1 MADWRSYDGIADD
14 HLRLWAPRFERAA
27 AHLLALARPPSAG
40 RLLDVGTGTG
50 AVPAALG
57 ERVDDLAEVVGCD
70 LSLPMLSRAR
80 RRVPRLQV
88 AVAAATR
95 LPFPGASFD
104 VVTASFVLS
113 HILDYPRALGE
124 ALRVLKPGGVFAAS
138 DWAPAF
144 PNGCEMTW
152 WELLAV
158 AVGEEA
164 LRRASEQVVPSDF
177 SDVERLRRALVEG
190 GFAEVRVQA
199 VELAFCEAVTDF
211 VAGHELIAA
220 GSFGRHSL
228 GADRWNAFHAEALE
242 QLRAR
247 FGEQLRYTR
256 SVVLAAGIKPGR
268 ASGER

>member
-1 MADWRSYDGIADD
+1 MADWQSYDGIAD
-14 HLRLWAPRFERAA
+14 HYARLWAPRFEHAA
-27 AHLLALARPPSAG
+27 AHLLALTAPAPGG

-57 ERVDDLAEVVGCD
+57 PSLDDFGEVVGCD

-88 AVAAATR
+88 AVAQATR

-113 HILDYPRALGE
+113 HIPDYPRALGE
-124 ALRVLKPGGVFAAS
+124 ALRVLKPAGVFTAS
-138 DWAPAF
+138 DWAPA
-144 PNGCEMTW
+144 PADGCEMIW
-152 WELLAV
+152 RDLLAV

-164 LRRASEQVVPSDF
+164 VRRAFQLVVPSDF
-177 SDVERLRRALVEG
+177 SDIARLRRALVEG
-190 GFAEVRVQA
+190 GFTEVRGRA

-211 VAGHELIAA
+211 AGGRELTAA
-220 GSFGRHSL
+220 GRFARHAL
-228 GADRWNAFHAEALE
+228 GADRWNAFRAGVLE
-242 QLRAR
+242 KLRAR
-247 FGEQLRYTR
+247 FGEHLSYTR

-268 ASGER
+268 S